1 MCWCPTATAQI
12 TCWLTGE
19 TVTAQRRDLAAPPLT
34 QQYSGR
40 SRALKLLRGGG
51 PTGSMDKPAVRR
63 PLTQTSQAQE
73 PVFPLFCLNC

>member
-1 MCWCPTATAQI
+1 MPDCNCTDYLLVNGRNCNCTAE
-12 TCWLTGE
+12 GSG
-19 TVTAQRRDLAAPPLT
+19 RPPLT